1 MTNNDKWYGHAPL
14 ITQAYVDRLEANPN
28 LGRLFRTDDFKQSHP
43 NGKHILFAGCSFTW
57 GEGLEMED
65 SWAYKTYKKIA
76 EKYPVDGFYNVG
88 RIGWSIGESI
98 HHIFMY
104 IREFGNPEA
113 IFLFMPDHGRDMK
126 YVADRK
132 EALDSYVYSYY
143 LHLDT
148 YCKSHNIKL
157 ITSTWAE
164 DINGKGDHILP
175 GKDKK
180 LFYPN
185 STLERPHWA
194 HQLGGSPTPLL
205 KEFQSY
211 HQVDKQTLIKRVFE
225 IDSAKKG
232 ADKTYS
238 LIAADKGAHP
248 GTSFHDYW
256 AEFMF
261 DIWQSQEPSPE

>member
-1 MTNNDKWYGHAPL
+1 MTKNEARYGNAPL
-14 ITQAYVDRLEANPN
+14 ITQAYVDRLEANPSIN
-28 LGRLFRTDDFKQSHP
+28 RVFRTDDFKQSHP

-57 GEGLEMED
+57 GEGLDMED

-104 IREFGNPEA
+104 IREFGDPEA
-113 IFLFMPDHGRDMK
+113 IFLFLPDHGRDMK

-132 EALDSYVYSYY
+132 EALDSYVYSFY

-148 YCKSHNIKL
+148 YCKGRGIKL

-164 DINGKGDHILP
+164 DINGSGDHILP

-185 STLERPHWA
+185 STVERPHWA

-205 KEFQSY
+205 KSFHSY
-211 HQVDKQTLIKRVFE
+211 YEVDKATLIKRVFE
-225 IDSAKKG
+225 FDSAKKG

-261 DIWQSQEPSPE
+261 DIWLSQEERSE